1 MAAGARNPGVD
12 FLEDQILLPKA
23 FPSLP
28 ASFSLCVSFSLS
40 ALYGSKLAGVGLG
53 RGCQRKSDG
62 MWERTGDGKCGFCLV
77 SPGLAFPTLG
87 WPCLSPGP
95 QHLSVAHLPA
105 VTLAQAN
112 HFPPSPEA
120 RGDWK
125 NPTSPHV
132 PGLPA
137 GCPSGPGGS
146 LACCA
151 PSLPLHL
158 TALPLPRFL
167 TCAPFFSLPRW
178 SMPFPLE
185 RPSFPLPM
193 AASLHSPDLSLD
205 AMLGRDPQPALSGRC
220 ALGSLTLAPCSLQI
234 IPRHLCYFTGSL
246 SPRCRSC
253 SPVAVEDR
261 PGGPMLSH
269 PTPHSQHLL

>member
-1 MAAGARNPGVD
+1 MAAGARNPDVD

-62 MWERTGDGKCGFCLV
+62 MWGRTGDGKCGFYLA

-112 HFPPSPEA
+112 HAHSFQAAPP
-120 RGDWK
+120 
-125 NPTSPHV
+125 NP
-132 PGLPA
+132 
-137 GCPSGPGGS
+137 
-146 LACCA
+146 
-151 PSLPLHL
+151 LPLH
-158 TALPLPRFL
+158 ALQQIARRPL
-167 TCAPFFSLPRW
+167 
-178 SMPFPLE
+178 
-185 RPSFPLPM
+185 SFPSP
-193 AASLHSPDLSLD
+193 SLIFLSLRV
-205 AMLGRDPQPALSGRC
+205 LV
-220 ALGSLTLAPCSLQI
+220 LATP
-234 IPRHLCYFTGSL
+234 
-246 SPRCRSC
+246 
-253 SPVAVEDR
+253 
-261 PGGPMLSH
+261 PGEKR
-269 PTPHSQHLL
+269 TEK